1 MVAAHPAD
9 LMAASR
15 VGYKTALINRPLE
28 WGLRAKSPAVEVDFK
43 ADYVVEG
50 FDELASAMG
59 C

>member
-9 LMAASR
+9 LMAAAR

-28 WGLRAKSPAVEVDFK
+28 WGPRTGPSAIRDDFK
-43 ADYVVEG
+43 PDYAVEG